1 MDIILMLKA
10 HVLADNEETTKS
22 TMNKSPAAHLQLPSG
37 GPTSSAV
44 MQTLTATRRV
54 MSKSKSSQTCA
65 AFFKV
70 HS

>member
-10 HVLADNEETTKS
+10 HVLADNEETI
-22 TMNKSPAAHLQLPSG
+22 MNKSPAAHLQLPSG

-65 AFFKV
+65 TFF
-70 HS
+70 